1 MCGISREEAE
11 DYFLHFDEKR
21 FENPRLQSNKELC
34 SAFYADP
41 DRLEASVS
49 LLTRLDRDD
58 LRRVERLLE
67 AALPE
72 SMCREDRQ
80 FTVVLLFSIGNSQG
94 YPWGDSIVFDAAK
107 MDLLADRD
115 ALLHVI
121 AHELHHIL
129 FPSLLPETLTGQ
141 EMYAVGLAAEGLAMH
156 FCNNAQT
163 RYKDRKYPQLPGCGV
178 AEADFALYDRE
189 CAALFAEFAADYR
202 RAAGMTAAEAA
213 ALLAARYEQP
223 VYTSRLDGSLHRVTQ
238 YPVYYLGCF
247 LWGLIDLALG
257 KNVLLHTLKHP
268 VAFARTY
275 NRAAKKLG
283 IPWHLRSM

>member
-1 MCGISREEAE
+1 MLRVHM
-11 DYFLHFDEKR
+11 DT
-21 FENPRLQSNKELC
+21 
-34 SAFYADP
+34 SALGPMAAW
-41 DRLEASVS
+41 LEASVS
-49 LLTRLDRDD
+49 RLTRLDRAD
-58 LRRVERLLE
+58 LRRVEHLLE

-72 SMCREDRQ
+72 SLCREDRQ
-80 FTVVLLFSIGNSQG
+80 FTVVVLFSIGNSQG

-107 MDLLADRD
+107 MELLADRD

-141 EMYAVGLAAEGLAMH
+141 ELYAVGLAMH
-156 FCNNAQT
+156 FCNNART

-178 AEADFALYDRE
+178 AEDDFALYDRE
-189 CAALFAEFAADYR
+189 CAALFAEFAADYG

-213 ALLAARYEQP
+213 ALLASRYEQP
-223 VYTSRLDGSLHRVTQ
+223 VYISRLDGSPHRVTQ

-257 KNVLLHTLKHP
+257 KDVLLHTLKHP
-268 VAFARTY
+268 AAFARTY
-275 NRAAKKLG
+275 DKAAEKLG
-283 IPWHLRSM
+283 VPWRLQPL